1 MKLFELYRL
10 DLERDLSKSKLFE
23 INAIDQELADTAS
36 AVSKSGENPEMDDE
50 MGDDMGGMD
59 GLDDMGDDPF
69 ADGDMEGDMGDM
81 GDMEG
86 EEEAEPLQDKEIET
100 STVAAVTGMNYL
112 KNYQHDEDSKI
123 YPMRILQMEM
133 DELLE
138 LRRLVKV
145 KITNDTIMDT
155 PSPEGTSMA
164 FYQDLLSFVDRAID
178 GAKTEAKDADEK
190 QAEEVA
196 NDDTK
201 SPEQKKAKAK
211 EMESPKNDKA
221 AEFKHNANK
230 KHKD

>member
-81 GDMEG
+81 EG

-112 KNYQHDEDSKI
+112 KTINMMKI
-123 YPMRILQMEM
+123 VKSILCVSCKWKWM
-133 DELLE
+133 
-138 LRRLVKV
+138 
-145 KITNDTIMDT
+145 
-155 PSPEGTSMA
+155 SC
-164 FYQDLLSFVDRAID
+164 
-178 GAKTEAKDADEK
+178 
-190 QAEEVA
+190 
-196 NDDTK
+196 
-201 SPEQKKAKAK
+201 
-211 EMESPKNDKA
+211 
-221 AEFKHNANK
+221 
-230 KHKD
+230 